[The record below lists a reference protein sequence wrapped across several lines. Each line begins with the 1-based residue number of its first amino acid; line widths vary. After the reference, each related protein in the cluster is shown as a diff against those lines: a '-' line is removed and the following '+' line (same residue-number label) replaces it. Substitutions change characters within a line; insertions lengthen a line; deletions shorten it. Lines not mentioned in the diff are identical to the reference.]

1 MLLTPKKFGG
11 MQNTSRY
18 LVSIGHITG
27 HDTNLV
33 CRMSHCHHQN
43 PRDPNPSGTNRDL
56 VTADPGIKW
65 LGRAFIICMYITY
78 AHCSRLWG
86 HIGIYIYIYIQ
97 VYIHI
102 IYNTYI
108 VYIYIPHARVY
119 LHYIYRHVHICIHI
133 YIYVYTYCM
142 TQTLPRRSPW
152 CPNEHVHTAFFGA
165 GERSTHCHH
174 LPTLKRKM
182 HKLEAYSDTLKVT
195 HQILSINR
203 LFWIWE

>member
-86 HIGIYIYIYIQ
+86 HIGIYIYIQ

-108 VYIYIPHARVY
+108 VYIYLTHV
-119 LHYIYRHVHICIHI
+119 YIYITYIGMYIYAYI
-133 YIYVYTYCM
+133 YIYM
-142 TQTLPRRSPW
+142 
-152 CPNEHVHTAFFGA
+152 
-165 GERSTHCHH
+165 STHTVWPRHYH
-174 LPTLKRKM
+174 VEVHDAQTNM
-182 HKLEAYSDTLKVT
+182 YIQHFSELENDPHIATIFQPL
-195 HQILSINR
+195 NER
-203 LFWIWE
+203 CMN

>member
-108 VYIYIPHARVY
+108 VYIYIY
-119 LHYIYRHVHICIHI
+119 LTHVYIYITYIGMYIYAYI
-133 YIYVYTYCM
+133 YIYICLHILYDPDITTSKSMMPKRTCTYSIFRSWR
-142 TQTLPRRSPW
+142 TIHTLPPSSNP
-152 CPNEHVHTAFFGA
+152 
-165 GERSTHCHH
+165 
-174 LPTLKRKM
+174 
-182 HKLEAYSDTLKVT
+182 
-195 HQILSINR
+195 
-203 LFWIWE
+203 